1 MAAIRR
7 GAARIESGPQQDHHE
22 PVDTDSLDLPS
33 PRPDAD
39 DVVDRAVARAARWM
53 TAAEGQRTRR
63 EKGNRRRL
71 TRLLADPAG
80 LPVTMALTDEVMRIS
95 DPARAASTLRE
106 AATASNPAA
115 LGVRDHIGLRALSRV
130 SKVAPQSSMRLVHWQ
145 VRDASTGIILPA
157 EPTPLRTHLERRAA
171 EGARLNINVLG
182 EAVLGDREAIRRLDR
197 VIEMLGRP
205 EVTYV
210 SVKISAIA
218 AQLSTYDHGGSVHR
232 VAERLR
238 RLYRAANSTEPRTFV
253 NLDMEEYRDLDL
265 TLDAFTCVLGEPDF
279 ADTDAGIVLQAYLP
293 ESHAAFQRLLA
304 WSRQRRATGGG
315 QIKVRIVKGANL
327 AMETAEGQLH
337 GWTPAPYGSKAAVD
351 ASWKRLVD
359 AAVRP
364 ENADAVRVGIAS
376 HNLFDLAWALEVAA
390 ERGVSDQID
399 MEMLEGMANAE
410 ALAIIED
417 VGSVLLYAPVTVR
430 DDFASAVAYLV
441 RRLDE
446 NTAPE
451 NFLRASFSL
460 TVGSNTFAEQE
471 RRFRDAVAARHTVT
485 TESRRHSSLE
495 EVGSE
500 PNTQDTFANEPE
512 IDLTRPEERGL
523 IDAALNRQR
532 PGWDRPVP
540 VVVAG
545 EERTDGVEPGGDPSA
560 DGAAWYAYCVAT
572 AELVD
577 EAVARAQA
585 AIAEWEGLGPR
596 DRARILWEA
605 ARVMGEERH
614 DTLAVMSL
622 DAGKTMDQGIPEV
635 TEAIDFA
642 RFYGR
647 SAILTLDEPGA
658 STPVGVVAVVP
669 PWNFPY
675 AIPSGGVLAALAA
688 GNAVILKP
696 APESVATAWLMVQ
709 QLWRAGVP
717 RTVLQ
722 FVPTRDDEVGQRLIT
737 HPGVDAVILTGSWD
751 TARLFT
757 SWRPD
762 LRLLAETSGK
772 NALLISATADIDA
785 AVKDLVASAFGHAG
799 QKCSA
804 ASLAIVEASV
814 HDNPAF
820 LRQLRDAVTTEVVGP
835 GPDPATVIGPVIRP
849 AEGALRRALTV
860 LDPGESWLVEPR
872 QLDDTGHLWSPGVKL
887 GVQPGSWT
895 HRTEWFGP
903 VLGVMRAPDLDTAIE
918 WQNAVDYGLTAGIH
932 ALDTGECE
940 TWISRIEAGNT
951 YVNRGT
957 TGAIV
962 NRQPFGGWKKS
973 SVGPNAK
980 AGGENYV
987 ACLRDWAPGEA
998 ALSNSDVQ
1006 AWWESVGSVARDLA
1020 GLTVERNLIRYR
1032 PLPAPVLVR
1041 VDADTR
1047 GADLESVRRLA
1058 ARTGTQIVL
1067 SATVS
1072 RGADTV
1078 IESVTQARAR
1088 VARGGVSRVRWLS
1101 AEDPGDLAL
1110 VGLDAGVSLDRR
1122 PIAGSVS
1129 VEAPRWMHEQSVCI
1143 TAHRY
1148 GNVGAGPQPR
1158 VPGGR

>member
-1 MAAIRR
+1 M
-7 GAARIESGPQQDHHE
+7 
-22 PVDTDSLDLPS
+22 DTDSLDQPAT
-33 PRPDAD
+33 RPDAD
-39 DVVDRAVARAARWM
+39 EVVDRAVARAARWI

-63 EKGNRRRL
+63 EKANRRRL

-95 DPARAASTLRE
+95 DPSRAAATLRE
-106 AATASNPAA
+106 AAAASNPTA
-115 LGVRDHIGLRALSRV
+115 LGVRDHVGLQALRRV
-130 SKVAPQSSMRLVHWQ
+130 SKRAPQSSMRLVHWQ

-157 EPTPLRTHLERRAA
+157 EPKALRTHLERRSA

-182 EAVLGDREAIRRLDR
+182 EAVLGEQEANRRLDR
-197 VIEMLGRP
+197 VVEMLGRP
-205 EVTYV
+205 EVTYI

-218 AQLSTYDHGGSVHR
+218 AQLSTYDHQGSLDR
-232 VAERLR
+232 VADRLR
-238 RLYRAANSTEPRTFV
+238 RLYRAANATSPRTFV

-265 TLDAFTCVLGEPDF
+265 TLDVFTTVLAEPEF
-279 ADTDAGIVLQAYLP
+279 TDTDAGIVLQAYLP
-293 ESHAAFQRLLA
+293 ESHGAFQRLLT
-304 WSRQRRATGGG
+304 WSQERRAAGGAR
-315 QIKVRIVKGANL
+315 IKVRIVKGANL
-327 AMETAEGQLH
+327 AMESAEGQLH
-337 GWTPAPYGSKAAVD
+337 GWTPAPHGSKADVD

-364 ENADAVRVGIAS
+364 ENADAVRIGIAS
-376 HNLFDLAWALEVAA
+376 HNLFDLAWSLEVAA
-390 ERGVSDQID
+390 ARGVADQVD

-410 ALAIIED
+410 ALAIIGD

-460 TVGSNTFAEQE
+460 TVGSATFTEQE
-471 RRFRDAVAARHTVT
+471 RRFRAAVAARHTIS
-485 TESRRHSSLE
+485 TESRRHAPVD

-500 PNTQDTFANEPE
+500 PITEGLFGNEPE
-512 IDLTRPEERGL
+512 TDLTRPQERAL
-523 IDAALNRQR
+523 AAAALHRHAA
-532 PGWDRPVP
+532 GWDRPVP

-545 EERTDGVEPGGDPSA
+545 IERPEGVEGVEPGGNPSA
-560 DGAAWYAYCVAT
+560 GGAPWYGYCVAT
-572 AELVD
+572 TELVD
-577 EAVARAQA
+577 EAVATARA
-585 AIAEWEGLGPR
+585 AIAEWEGRGPR
-596 DRARILWEA
+596 ARARILWEA
-605 ARVMGEERH
+605 ARVMAAQRH

-647 SAILTLDEPGA
+647 SAIQTITETAPSA
-658 STPVGVVAVVP
+658 PVGVVVVVP

-675 AIPSGGVLAALAA
+675 AIPAGGVLAALAA

-696 APESVATAWLMVQ
+696 APESVATAWLLVE

-722 FVPTRDDEVGQRLIT
+722 FLPSRDDEVGTHLIT
-737 HPGVDAVILTGSWD
+737 HDGVDAVILTGSWD

-849 AEGALRRALTV
+849 AEGPLLRALTV
-860 LDPGESWLVEPR
+860 LEPGESWLVAPR
-872 QLDDTGHLWSPGVKL
+872 QLDDTGHLWSPGVKI

-918 WQNAVDYGLTAGIH
+918 WQNAVDFGLTAGIH

-940 TWISRIEAGNT
+940 TWIARIEAGNA

-973 SVGPNAK
+973 SVGPTAK

-987 ACLRDWAPGEA
+987 ACLRDWAPGQA
-998 ALSNSDVQ
+998 ALTNEAVQ
-1006 AWWESVGSVARDLA
+1006 AWWAQVGSVARDLT
-1020 GLTVERNLIRYR
+1020 GLAVERNLVRYR
-1032 PLPAPVLVR
+1032 PLPQPVLVR
-1041 VDADTR
+1041 IDAATR
-1047 GADLESVRRLA
+1047 AADLESVRRLA
-1058 ARTGTQIVL
+1058 ARTGTPILL
-1067 SATVS
+1067 SATES

-1078 IESVTQARAR
+1078 VESLVQARQR
-1088 VARGGVSRVRWLS
+1088 VAAGAISRVRWLS
-1101 AEDPGDLAL
+1101 GEDPGDLAL
-1110 VGLDAGVSLDRR
+1110 VGLDAGVNLDRR
-1122 PIAGSVS
+1122 PVAGTVA
-1129 VEAPRWMHEQSVCI
+1129 VEAPRWMHEQSVCV